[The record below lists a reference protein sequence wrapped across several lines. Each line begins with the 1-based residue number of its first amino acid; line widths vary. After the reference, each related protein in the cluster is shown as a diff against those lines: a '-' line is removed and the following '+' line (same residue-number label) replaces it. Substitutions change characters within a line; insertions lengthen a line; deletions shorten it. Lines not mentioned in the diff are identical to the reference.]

1 MTRRAST
8 VSAVSEQLT
17 FHVEFDDAG
26 DGWTLAR
33 VREVPAIVTQGAT
46 IDEARDMVRSALRDW
61 LEHYVASEASDEVD
75 AGRRSEPLTVT
86 IGSGD
91 AATSSATPVPRA
103 RTSTTRAPRPWWRG
117 PRRRDGHGAAPSRDQ
132 DRHRPRDLSPARRAG
147 SARPA
152 IAPARPRWRPVRP
165 PR

>member
-1 MTRRAST
+1 MTPWAST
-8 VSAVSEQLT
+8 VSGVSEQLT

-61 LEHYVASEASDEVD
+61 LEHYVASEATEAIE

-86 IGSGD
+86 IGS
-91 AATSSATPVPRA
+91 
-103 RTSTTRAPRPWWRG
+103 
-117 PRRRDGHGAAPSRDQ
+117 
-132 DRHRPRDLSPARRAG
+132 
-147 SARPA
+147 
-152 IAPARPRWRPVRP
+152 
-165 PR
+165 

>member
-1 MTRRAST
+1 MRRRVSS

-17 FHVEFDDAG
+17 FHVEFDGAG

-61 LEHYVASEASDEVD
+61 LEHYVASDATDEVD

-86 IGSGD
+86 IGS
-91 AATSSATPVPRA
+91 
-103 RTSTTRAPRPWWRG
+103 
-117 PRRRDGHGAAPSRDQ
+117 
-132 DRHRPRDLSPARRAG
+132 
-147 SARPA
+147 
-152 IAPARPRWRPVRP
+152 
-165 PR
+165 